1 MAGSNDSPAQPER
14 PGLLIVV
21 PRLTPVLQGPRQVA
35 AALVSSTCLRHA
47 TTHHRRNALPL
58 YFYKSG
64 SSVPPV
70 EAEGE
75 GALAPSGF
83 WLLVSSLNALT
94 MPPIDLPQGTLDLL
108 ILKALSLQAMHGWA
122 ISERLHQ
129 VSRTTLQVPQ
139 GSLYPA
145 LHRLERRGLIKAE
158 WGASDNN
165 RKAKYYDLTRAGRKQ
180 LAAETDAWDKLTTAV
195 ALVLKQA

>member
-1 MAGSNDSPAQPER
+1 MD
-14 PGLLIVV
+14 PGTPDLL
-21 PRLTPVLQGPRQVA
+21 P
-35 AALVSSTCLRHA
+35 
-47 TTHHRRNALPL
+47 
-58 YFYKSG
+58 
-64 SSVPPV
+64 
-70 EAEGE
+70 
-75 GALAPSGF
+75 
-83 WLLVSSLNALT
+83 
-94 MPPIDLPQGTLDLL
+94 GTLDLL
-108 ILKALSLQAMHGWA
+108 ILRTLQKDALHGWA